1 MVILLLFIEVFRVI
15 SQIIIMEVPSVV
27 RMICLIWWLQIRQT
41 TVLCWMMFIY
51 STLWLGRKESIIIMK
66 VFRLR
71 LVDRQMIFWQTC
83 LPVLPLHHGEIPLRN
98 ILFSLSLV
106 VVNIIMMIVTMLTFR
121 FVGMDLP
128 VSEQINIGEL
138 FGQSGLCGIS
148 VRRSSCKN
156 INGLLMRK

>member
-1 MVILLLFIEVFRVI
+1 MLRRSSFPSSLRIRTQTDDGESVFILLL
-15 SQIIIMEVPSVV
+15 
-27 RMICLIWWLQIRQT
+27 
-41 TVLCWMMFIY
+41 
-51 STLWLGRKESIIIMK
+51 
-66 VFRLR
+66 
-71 LVDRQMIFWQTC
+71 
-83 LPVLPLHHGEIPLRN
+83 N
-98 ILFSLSLV
+98 ILFSLFLV